1 MTMTLKSYTLPQ
13 LKQLGARIAKE
24 ITKQESAGKAS
35 FLKRLKKM
43 ASEHG
48 LSLDDVLGN
57 AAHAKRQKP
66 VTAKLASTP
75 KAPLPVKYRHPSNK
89 ELTWSGRG
97 RKPRW
102 VEAWLANGGALDAL
116 ATAAEKFAKKQ
127 QRKATSSESAPTGA
141 EAVAEAASVTDAT
154 TTAA

>member
-1 MTMTLKSYTLPQ
+1 MSLTLKSYTLPQ
-13 LKQLGARIAKE
+13 LKQLRARIAKE
-24 ITKQESAGKAS
+24 ISKQESAGKVS
-35 FLKRLKKM
+35 FLKRLKRM

-57 AAHAKRQKP
+57 AAQGKRQKP
-66 VTAKLASTP
+66 VTAKPAPTQ

-97 RKPRW
+97 RKPQW

-127 QRKATSSESAPTGA
+127 QRKAASSESAPTGA
-141 EAVAEAASVTDAT
+141 KAVAEAASVADAAA
-154 TTAA
+154 TAA